1 MTKALDNY
9 RLNDG
14 AKSIPAFMDNLTNW
28 YVRRSRKRFWGTG
41 MTQDKH
47 EAYNTLYEVLVEV
60 SKLIAPYM
68 PFVSEYIFKNLT
80 DKESVHLELYPVK
93 NPAFIFKN
101 LSQSTAEVQNI
112 ITL

>member
-28 YVRRSRKRFWGTG
+28 YVRRSRKKILGNWNDSRWE
-41 MTQDKH
+41 Q

-80 DKESVHLELYPVK
+80 DKESVHLELYPK
-93 NPAFIFKN
+93 IQHLFLKI
-101 LSQSTAEVQNI
+101 
-112 ITL
+112 